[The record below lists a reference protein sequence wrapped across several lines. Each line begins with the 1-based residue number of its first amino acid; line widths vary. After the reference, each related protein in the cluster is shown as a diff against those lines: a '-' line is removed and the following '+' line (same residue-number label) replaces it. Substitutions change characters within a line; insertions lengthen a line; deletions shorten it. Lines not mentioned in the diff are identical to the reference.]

1 MCPVLALSPK
11 WHVIPTYC
19 MLVRDRLILSAYP
32 DFLVRLSVKRLP
44 SPRTGSGQTTYTLVP
59 DGLQHPKFKGLD
71 SRKGHYVVCRRAVLE
86 VDSRGTT
93 FSFTH
98 SQHLKKSD
106 VELRNRILF
115 FLRESL
121 FPSPRVRRDQAALL
135 IARIYRPPSPSPYSP
150 RTRAIG
156 RAGAGSP
163 ARSRGIST
171 VAEALLER
179 ILSSTCR

>member
-1 MCPVLALSPK
+1 VCPAHGQLRSPNAIDANTEMCPVLALSPK

-44 SPRTGSGQTTYTLVP
+44 SPRTGSSRTTYTLVP

-71 SRKGHYVVCRRAVLE
+71 SRKGHYVVCRRAVMLE
-86 VDSRGTT
+86 VDNRGTT

-115 FLRESL
+115 F
-121 FPSPRVRRDQAALL
+121 F
-135 IARIYRPPSPSPYSP
+135 
-150 RTRAIG
+150 
-156 RAGAGSP
+156 
-163 ARSRGIST
+163 
-171 VAEALLER
+171 
-179 ILSSTCR
+179 